1 MLRRFTF
8 TLKDQVVLPE
18 NKKANVEGSLWE
30 LDARTPGKKKK
41 KKRDCGLIAT
51 RYSYNMK
58 IGSATILR

>member
-41 KKRDCGLIAT
+41 KKEIVALLLHA
-51 RYSYNMK
+51 
-58 IGSATILR
+58 ILTT

>member
-41 KKRDCGLIAT
+41 EIVALLLHA
-51 RYSYNMK
+51 
-58 IGSATILR
+58 ILTT